1 MQNGLVCDEVTIT
14 GAESLGP
21 DIVTEPAN
29 LRAEIGEQYP
39 MFDDFENYSDSISA
53 EFMTYNVVAAIAYVD
68 TNNMNVFLIQS
79 RLYISGWWLT

>member
-14 GAESLGP
+14 GAESLGT

-29 LRAEIGEQYP
+29 LGAEIGEQYP

-53 EFMTYNVVAAIAYVD
+53 EFMTYNVVAVIAYVD